1 MSLFDEL
8 DAKRVAR
15 SDISLTVARQLA
27 NSKDEA
33 VRERLVKSWG
43 QVRDTASQR
52 RDLIVKYRSELTP
65 DVLAQADLSRGKA
78 LFGKTCATCHVLH
91 GEGQKIGPELTGAQR
106 TSLDYLLEN
115 VLDPSAVVATDY
127 MNWLIETK
135 DGRSLAG
142 MITRETA
149 TTITVQLPNGQTIIP
164 MEDIETRA
172 RLGTSLM
179 PEGLIDPL
187 SISEVRDLLGFI
199 MKP

>member
-1 MSLFDEL
+1 
-8 DAKRVAR
+8 
-15 SDISLTVARQLA
+15 
-27 NSKDEA
+27 
-33 VRERLVKSWG
+33 
-43 QVRDTASQR
+43 
-52 RDLIVKYRSELTP
+52 
-65 DVLAQADLSRGKA
+65 
-78 LFGKTCATCHVLH
+78 
-91 GEGQKIGPELTGAQR
+91 
-106 TSLDYLLEN
+106 
-115 VLDPSAVVATDY
+115 

-187 SISEVRDLLGFI
+187 SVAEVRDLLGYI